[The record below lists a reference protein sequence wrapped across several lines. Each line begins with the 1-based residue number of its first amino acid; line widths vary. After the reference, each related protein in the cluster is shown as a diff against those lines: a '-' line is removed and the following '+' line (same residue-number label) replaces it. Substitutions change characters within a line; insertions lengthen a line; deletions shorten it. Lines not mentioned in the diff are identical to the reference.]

1 MINRSVLTLLITA
14 LAILSACVA
23 REELVAKSATVPAGI
38 DLSGLWQLHVDSQD
52 TVKRISEAERKAA
65 GGGDNLISKPGRRS
79 KEPSSKGTFVHVFL
93 ETGKSLKVTQN
104 DFGLFI
110 SFDRAIVEEYRFGEK
125 RSISVGPIL
134 ADRVSGWQGNRY
146 VIETLDEDGA
156 KLTETYRLDD
166 NGSKLIR
173 TILIVYRDAGLLDL
187 QQVFDRV

>member
-65 GGGDNLISKPGRRS
+65 GGGDNSILKPGRRS
-79 KEPSSKGTFVHVFL
+79 KGSSSKGTFVHVFL

>member
-65 GGGDNLISKPGRRS
+65 GSGDNSILKPDRRS
-79 KEPSSKGTFVHVFL
+79 KGSSSKGTFVHVFL

-134 ADRVSGWQGNRY
+134 ADRVSGWQGNSY

-166 NGSKLIR
+166 DGSKLIR
-173 TILIVYRDAGLLDL
+173 TILIVHRDAGLLDL

>member
-1 MINRSVLTLLITA
+1 MTNRRVLTLLLAA

-23 REELVAKSATVPAGI
+23 REQLVAKSAAVPAGI
-38 DLSGLWQLHVDSQD
+38 DLSGQWQLHVDSQD
-52 TVKRISEAERKAA
+52 TVKRISDAEIKAA
-65 GGGDNLISKPGRRS
+65 GGGEKLIPKSGRRS
-79 KEPSSKGTFVHVFL
+79 KGSSSKGTLVHVFL
-93 ETGKSLKVTQN
+93 ETGMSLKVTQT

-110 SFDRAIVEEYRFGEK
+110 SFDRAIVEEYGFGEK

-156 KLTETYRLDD
+156 KLSETYRLHD
-166 NGSKLIR
+166 NGSQLIR
-173 TILIVYRDAGLLDL
+173 TIIIVYRDARLIDL

>member
-65 GGGDNLISKPGRRS
+65 GGGDNSILKPSRRS
-79 KEPSSKGTFVHVFL
+79 KGSSSKGTFVHVFL